1 LREKQESHITSRP
14 IRFLNN
20 LQQDTRFALRSFRR
34 NPHFTLAAVLSI
46 AIGIGANVAVL
57 TFLNEFLLDPLPFR
71 DASRIVNINCSAPTL
86 GIERYQMNFAE
97 LDYFRQHSG
106 TLQTV
111 TATELT
117 DVTVL
122 GGEEP
127 ERLFAL
133 RASTDLF
140 ETLGLIP
147 LHGRTF
153 VPDDGA
159 AGAPGTVVIG
169 YAFWQRLFGGDP
181 ELLDRTIRLD
191 EEAFTV
197 IGIMPAGVTFPFGGE
212 LWMPFREDRMAE
224 VVTGRVR
231 FIGRMNEQASV
242 GSVREELNAFFVQL
256 AELYPE
262 ESTDKL
268 ATVSTLRA
276 GILTETRQAVIIF
289 YIVVSLVLLLVC
301 ANVANLFLAR
311 GAARN
316 REIAVRASLGA
327 GRGRIVSQ
335 LFTESLLLAMAGG
348 GLGLLLGSWGRDL
361 FLARLD
367 MSWPPYF
374 EFSID
379 LTLVLILTGITLMT
393 SLLFG
398 LLPALISTRPDIAPV
413 LHATSGRMT
422 GRRSRFRHQGMLVS
436 LEVGL
441 ATMILIAGGLMLKS
455 FIGLQRVEL
464 GFDPENV
471 VHIEV
476 NLASLGELSAGEL
489 VRYYSDLIARVE
501 EHPLVES
508 AAAGNPLPYI
518 GWAQSYEAE
527 SSSAEEGGTFRTA
540 MDGTITPGFIHTLG
554 MTLIQGRDFSD
565 IDVGEGSQRVAL
577 ISEQVAEANWP
588 DENPLG
594 HRIRFVSSGDREY
607 PWMEV
612 VGVVGDTRA
621 GTFEAEGG
629 WIWVPQGQWPAYELI
644 VAARTRGEPQV
655 VMAAIKQMVWDDNP
669 ELAMAWG
676 GMLEETVYDRW
687 YADSSFFSSL
697 LGIFSVLALIM
708 ACIGVYGVISYT
720 VVRRS
725 REFGIRLSIG
735 ARPVDVLRNV
745 LIQGGRMIAIGIAGG
760 LVGAFVLT
768 RLAANLFFGVDP
780 HDPVIYLL
788 STLLLTVIAGVA
800 ILYPAWQAARIDP
813 VEALR
818 VE

>member
-1 LREKQESHITSRP
+1 VLHLRH
-14 IRFLNN
+14 
-20 LQQDTRFALRSFRR
+20 DVRFALRSFRR
-34 NPHFTLAAVLSI
+34 NPHFTLAAVASI
-46 AIGIGANVAVL
+46 AIGIGANLAVL

-71 DASRIVNINCSAPTL
+71 EASRIVNINSSAPTL
-86 GIERYQMNFAE
+86 GIERYRMNFTE

-111 TATELT
+111 TAHELT
-117 DVTVL
+117 DVTVI

-133 RASTDLF
+133 RASVNLF
-140 ETLGLIP
+140 ETLGVTP

-153 VPDDGA
+153 VEDDGA

-181 ELLDRTIRLD
+181 DLLGRTIRLD

-197 IGIMPAGVTFPFGGE
+197 IGIMPAGITFPFGGE

-224 VVTGRVR
+224 VVSGRVR
-231 FIGRMNEQASV
+231 FLGRMEEGASV
-242 GSVREELNAFFVQL
+242 GSVRDELNAFFVQL
-256 AELYPE
+256 GELYPE

-276 GILTETRQAVIIF
+276 GILNETRQAVIIF
-289 YIVVSLVLLLVC
+289 YVVVSLVLLLVC
-301 ANVANLFLAR
+301 ANVANLLLAR
-311 GAARN
+311 GSARS

-335 LFTESLLLAMAGG
+335 LFTESLLLAVGG
-348 GLGLLLGSWGRDL
+348 GSLGLLLGSWGRDL

-367 MSWPPYF
+367 MLWPAYF
-374 EFSID
+374 DFSID
-379 LTLVLILTGITLMT
+379 LTLVLLLTGITLLT

-398 LLPALISTRPDIAPV
+398 LLPALVSTRPDIAPV
-413 LHATSGRMT
+413 LHATSGRTT
-422 GRRSRFRHQGMLVS
+422 GRHGRFRHQGMLVS
-436 LEVGL
+436 FEMAL
-441 ATMILIAGGLMLKS
+441 ATMIVIAGGLMLKS

-471 VHIEV
+471 VHLEI
-476 NLASLGELSAGEL
+476 NLASLGEER
-489 VRYYSDLIARVE
+489 VRYYFDLIERVE
-501 EHPLVES
+501 QHPLVES

-527 SSSAEEGGTFRTA
+527 SSASLESGGYRTA

-554 MTLIQGRDFSD
+554 MTLVQGRDFSD

-577 ISEQVAEANWP
+577 ISEQMAEANWP
-588 DENPLG
+588 GENPLG
-594 HRIRFVSSGDREY
+594 RRIRFVSSGDSEY

-621 GTFEAEGG
+621 GTFDAEGG

-644 VAARTRGEPQV
+644 VAARTRGEPQA
-655 VMAAIKQMVWDDNP
+655 VMTAIKQMVWDDNP
-669 ELAMAWG
+669 ELAMAWS

-687 YADSSFFSSL
+687 YADSSLYSTL
-697 LGIFSVLALIM
+697 LGIFAILSLIM
-708 ACIGVYGVISYT
+708 ACVGVYGVISYT

-735 ARPVDVLRNV
+735 ARPIDVLRNV
-745 LIQGGRMIAIGIAGG
+745 LLQGGRMIGIGIIAG
-760 LVGAFVLT
+760 LAGAIVLT
-768 RLAANLFFGVDP
+768 RVAESLFFGVDP
-780 HDPVIYLL
+780 RDPVIYLL
-788 STLLLTVIAGVA
+788 STLLLTLIAGAA